1 MVASPPPQPAAIAL
15 TDSPQLSD
23 AALRA
28 AHRRTRLAQLL
39 IWLIPL
45 LWIVNS
51 VIARRAPG
59 VITPHVLAIGR
70 WMLAGS
76 ILAGFTHAELWAQR
90 AHIRRNA
97 WQYLVLGACGMWVCG
112 AAVYFA
118 GQTTSVMNI
127 SLIYA
132 ASPVMIAV
140 GSVLWLHE
148 PFSKRQAVGVVAA
161 LVGVVHVVVQ
171 GAWQRLGHMEFVPGD
186 LWIAGAAASWAAYSM
201 LQKHW
206 PSPLSAHA
214 RLAVICAGGVL
225 VLVPFAAWELGQGG
239 PALGEQAVLLIVA
252 AAVFPGVLAY
262 WIYGWTQSVLGPG
275 PVAMTMY
282 LGPLYAA
289 VVAWLL
295 LGEPLALHHLVGGVL
310 ILSGV
315 GLVVAGQRGR

>member
-1 MVASPPPQPAAIAL
+1 MTDTPVPSDPAA
-15 TDSPQLSD
+15 P
-23 AALRA
+23 A
-28 AHRRTRLAQLL
+28 AHPHTRLAQLL
-39 IWLIPL
+39 IWVIPL

-59 VITPHVLAIGR
+59 VITPHVLAAGR
-70 WMLAGS
+70 WMLAGA
-76 ILAGFTHAELWAQR
+76 ILAAFTHAELWAQR
-90 AHIRRNA
+90 AHIRRYA
-97 WQYLVLGACGMWVCG
+97 WHYLVLGGCGMWICG

-118 GQTTSVMNI
+118 GQTTSMMNI

-140 GSVLWLHE
+140 GSVLWLRE
-148 PFSKRQAVGVVAA
+148 PFSKRQALGVVLA
-161 LVGVVHVVVQ
+161 LAGVVHVVVQ
-171 GAWQRLGHMEFVPGD
+171 GEWQRLGEVEFVPGD
-186 LWIAGAAASWAAYSM
+186 LWIAGAATAWAAYSM

-206 PSPLSAHA
+206 PSPLSPHA

-225 VLVPFAAWELGQGG
+225 VLLPFAGWELSQSS
-239 PALGEQAVLLIVA
+239 PVLGEQAVLLIVA
-252 AAVFPGVLAY
+252 AALFPGVLAY

-295 LGEPLALHHLVGGVL
+295 LGEPLELHHLVGGVL

-315 GLVVAGQRGR
+315 GLVVAGRRGR

>member
-1 MVASPPPQPAAIAL
+1 LTAPLSSAEAAPPAAH
-15 TDSPQLSD
+15 PK
-23 AALRA
+23 
-28 AHRRTRLAQLL
+28 TRLAQLL
-39 IWLIPL
+39 IWIIPL

-59 VITPHVLAIGR
+59 VITPHVLAMGR
-70 WMLAGS
+70 WMLAGA
-76 ILAGFTHAELWAQR
+76 ILAAFTHAELWAQR
-90 AHIRRNA
+90 AYLRRHA
-97 WQYLVLGACGMWVCG
+97 GRYLVLGACGMWICG

-118 GQTTSVMNI
+118 GQSTSVLNI

-148 PFSKRQAVGVVAA
+148 PFSKQQALGVIAA
-161 LVGVVHVVVQ
+161 LAGVVHVVVQ
-171 GAWQRLGHMEFVPGD
+171 GEWQRLGGIEFVPGD
-186 LWIAGAAASWAAYSM
+186 LWIVGAATAWAAYSM

-206 PSPLSAHA
+206 PSPLSTLA
-214 RLAVICAGGVL
+214 RLAATCAGGVV
-225 VLVPFAAWELGQGG
+225 VLLPFAAWELAQSG
-239 PALGEQAVLLIVA
+239 PALGQQALLLVVA
-252 AAVFPGVLAY
+252 AALLPGVMAY

-289 VVAWLL
+289 VVGWLL
-295 LGEPLALHHLVGGVL
+295 LGEPLALHHLVGGAL

-315 GLVVAGQRGR
+315 GLVVAGKRGR

>member
-1 MVASPPPQPAAIAL
+1 LTEPLSSADAASPAVHP
-15 TDSPQLSD
+15 
-23 AALRA
+23 
-28 AHRRTRLAQLL
+28 HTRLAQLL
-39 IWLIPL
+39 IWIIPL

-59 VITPHVLAIGR
+59 VITPHVLAMGR
-70 WMLAGS
+70 WMLAGT
-76 ILAGFTHAELWAQR
+76 ILGAFTHTELWAQR
-90 AHIRRNA
+90 AYLRRHV
-97 WQYLVLGACGMWVCG
+97 WRYLVLGACGMWICG

-118 GQTTSVMNI
+118 GQSTSVLNI

-148 PFSKRQAVGVVAA
+148 PFSKRQALGVIAA
-161 LVGVVHVVVQ
+161 LAGVVHVVVQ
-171 GAWQRLGHMEFVPGD
+171 GEWQRLGGIEFVPGD
-186 LWIAGAAASWAAYSM
+186 LWIVGAATAWAAYSM

-206 PSPLSAHA
+206 PSPLSTLA
-214 RLAVICAGGVL
+214 RLAATCAGGVV
-225 VLVPFAAWELGQGG
+225 VLLPFAAWELAQSG
-239 PALGEQAVLLIVA
+239 PALGQQALLLVVA
-252 AAVFPGVLAY
+252 AALLPGVMAY

-289 VVAWLL
+289 VVGWLL
-295 LGEPLALHHLVGGVL
+295 LGEPLALHHLVGGAL

-315 GLVVAGQRGR
+315 GLVVAGKRGR

>member
-1 MVASPPPQPAAIAL
+1 MTDTPVPSDPAAA
-15 TDSPQLSD
+15 
-23 AALRA
+23 A
-28 AHRRTRLAQLL
+28 AHPHTRLAQLL
-39 IWLIPL
+39 IWVIPL

-59 VITPHVLAIGR
+59 VITPHVLAAGR
-70 WMLAGS
+70 WMLAGA
-76 ILAGFTHAELWAQR
+76 ILAAFTHAELWAQR
-90 AHIRRNA
+90 AHIRRYA
-97 WQYLVLGACGMWVCG
+97 WHYLVLGGCGMWICG

-118 GQTTSVMNI
+118 GQTTSMMNS

-140 GSVLWLHE
+140 GSVLWLRE
-148 PFSKRQAVGVVAA
+148 PFSKRQALGVVLA
-161 LVGVVHVVVQ
+161 LAGVVHVVVQ
-171 GAWQRLGHMEFVPGD
+171 GEWQRLGEVEFVPGD
-186 LWIAGAAASWAAYSM
+186 LWIAGAATAWAAYSM

-206 PSPLSAHA
+206 PSPLSPHA

-225 VLVPFAAWELGQGG
+225 VLLPFAGWELSQSG
-239 PALGEQAVLLIVA
+239 PVLGEQAVLLIVA
-252 AAVFPGVLAY
+252 AALFPGVLAY

-295 LGEPLALHHLVGGVL
+295 LGEPLELHHLMGGVL

-315 GLVVAGQRGR
+315 GLVVAGRRGR